1 MDARTEKTRQLWEH
15 RANRYD
21 TGARWEP
28 AAIRESRRLLCAG
41 ARGRTLEVA
50 VGTGMN
56 LQYYPPQVELT
67 GVDLSPAMLTKAEQ
81 KVREQGRSTTLV
93 EGDAQDLSYTDHSF
107 DTVVCLFALCTVPDQ
122 VRALE
127 EMYRV
132 LVQGGRLLMADHI
145 EYTRFP
151 NRVFERRRDHP
162 RRLPRKIAEE
172 VGCRIGHTTVRCSGS
187 SNVWWRTAPEGMSLF
202 HGRMDGSPSWR
213 CGTGLSVFRAR
224 SRWAIRLGFARDRL
238 DTISDPCASG
248 RV

>member
-1 MDARTEKTRQLWEH
+1 MIRVATEFPGRVSGYREGNMDARTEKTRQLWEH
-15 RANRYD
+15 RASRYD

-67 GVDLSPAMLTKAEQ
+67 GVDLSPAMLAKAEQ
-81 KVREQGRSTTLV
+81 RVREQGRSATLV
-93 EGDAQDLSYTDHSF
+93 EGDAQDLSYADHSF

-127 EMYRV
+127 EIYRV
-132 LVQGGRLLMADHI
+132 LVQGGRLLMADHV

-151 NRVFERRRDHP
+151 ARVFERRRDHP

-172 VGCRIGHTTVRCSGS
+172 VGFRIGHHD
-187 SNVWWRTAPEGMSLF
+187 RTL
-202 HGRMDGSPSWR
+202 
-213 CGTGLSVFRAR
+213 
-224 SRWAIRLGFARDRL
+224 LGFVE
-238 DTISDPCASG
+238 
-248 RV
+248 RVVAHRP